1 MRFPPHRPLMAVV
14 LSLAAIAPASVESA
28 ADSPSAAEIR
38 ALWVDAFHAGIRSP
52 AEAAQLVSDAKRLH
66 VNTLIVQVRRRGDA
80 LYSSSLEPPLDEPP
94 YDPSFDALAHILR
107 EAHAAGL
114 QVHAWVNA
122 MPLWRDAPPPR
133 DARHVFNRHGPG
145 ATGDDNWLTRSRDGN
160 QRFPVG
166 YFLDPGHPAARDH
179 LVAVYLDIVRR
190 YPVDGIHFDYI
201 RYPETDDRLPR
212 GSNVGYNPVSLARFA
227 RASRTTAVPAPD
239 DEAWTRWR
247 RQQVTELVR
256 RIAIEARAINPR
268 IKVSAAVIAW
278 GRPPRDRNDF
288 ANTAPMQRIFQD
300 WRSWLEEGILDLAVP
315 MNYAREHD
323 ATVREWFNGWI
334 AFEKKHKRQRQLAVG
349 VGGYLSEPQGVLA
362 QIGRVRDGR
371 GRDRADG
378 VSIFSYFQPSA
389 PPAPATPAPAGTA
402 PPLPGCGTSTA
413 ASGASRLPRQRH
425 RADARRLR
433 AACGRAAD
441 ALARTANPGLRGRH
455 RYRRSRRRPRG
466 RDGPYRPPSA
476 VRRHEADDNRRE
488 RLVRDD
494 GPQAGAI
501 PRGDRAGCRGDV
513 CGSRGNRG
521 EGRTGRAGSASSLS
535 G

>member
-239 DEAWTRWR
+239 DEAWTKWR

-402 PPLPGCGTSTA
+402 PPLPVVAPPPPRPERLDFLVNGIAPTHGAFERPAAVPPMPWLERPTRGYVAGTVTDA
-413 ASGASRLPRQRH
+413 AGAGLEGVTVRIVR
-425 RADARRLR
+425 RRLFGGTKRTTTDANGWFGMTGLKPGRYRVEIER
-433 AACGRAAD
+433 AAGETSAARAEIEVKAGQVARAA
-441 ALARTANPGLRGRH
+441 LRR
-455 RYRRSRRRPRG
+455 
-466 RDGPYRPPSA
+466 
-476 VRRHEADDNRRE
+476 
-488 RLVRDD
+488 
-494 GPQAGAI
+494 
-501 PRGDRAGCRGDV
+501 
-513 CGSRGNRG
+513 
-521 EGRTGRAGSASSLS
+521 
-535 G
+535 